1 MVVDLLAVA
10 AQLSAAV
17 FWPLMDLLEE
27 EHNRTLPHAWAL
39 PTALVLSSCGWW
51 ETFTCEA
58 SWTRLGQWLYQ
69 VKAEM
74 ALGRRRL
81 KEDGTLAQ
89 DMDGNTRTV
98 RSHVTRHSTYMIVAP
113 IKILVFFVA
122 MFMLPW
128 YSGVIA
134 NPSDL
139 LDHFKASFGNHSYS
153 VISVDS
159 TEVVE

>member
-1 MVVDLLAVA
+1 MHLARVVVDLLAVA
-10 AQLSAAV
+10 AQLSGAQGAAASNHSPAAV

-98 RSHVTRHSTYMIVAP
+98 RWET
-113 IKILVFFVA
+113 
-122 MFMLPW
+122 
-128 YSGVIA
+128 GC
-134 NPSDL
+134 
-139 LDHFKASFGNHSYS
+139 
-153 VISVDS
+153 
-159 TEVVE
+159 